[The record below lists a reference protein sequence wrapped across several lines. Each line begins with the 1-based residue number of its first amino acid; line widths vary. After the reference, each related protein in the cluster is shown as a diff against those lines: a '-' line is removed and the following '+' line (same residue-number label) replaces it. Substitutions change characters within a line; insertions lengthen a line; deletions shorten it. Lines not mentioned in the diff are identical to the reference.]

1 MKNLKKEAT
10 VQVSRNL
17 KVEGST
23 KFKIPKNLLTIGDV
37 KTSKGEKLGYKTAIL
52 YMSPHTQNTTGINLC
67 PFASA
72 GCALACLYTAGRGKF
87 SNVKAARINK
97 SEYFINDRNTFL
109 SQLFKEIAKLS
120 KKFGSTLAIRL
131 NGTTD
136 IRYSKF
142 KIDGKNIFETFPNV
156 TFYDYT
162 KNQNIVH
169 DSLNIENYKVTFSR
183 AETATNQKIAKILKE
198 NKANIATVVST
209 ELFKKIFPDDQ
220 KESSIGFLN
229 LINGDLSDLRF
240 LDDQNSIVLLK
251 AKGDAKKDN
260 SNFVINNLV
269 ELLNEF
275 E

>member
-1 MKNLKKEAT
+1 MKTA
-10 VQVSRNL
+10 
-17 KVEGST
+17 
-23 KFKIPKNLLTIGDV
+23 KFKVPAKLLTIGDA

-67 PFASA
+67 PFATE

-109 SQLFKEIAKLS
+109 SQLFKEVAKLS
-120 KKFGSTLAIRL
+120 KKYGKSLAIRL

-136 IRYSKF
+136 IRFAKF
-142 KIDGKNIFETFPNV
+142 KINGKNIFETYPNV

-162 KNQNIVH
+162 KNPNIVN
-169 DSLNIENYKVTFSR
+169 DSLEIANYKVTFSR
-183 AETATNQKIAKILKE
+183 AETEKNQKWAWLFGKE
-198 NKANIATVVST
+198 KKANIATVVST
-209 ELFKKIFPDDQ
+209 KLFKQIFPDDQ
-220 KESSIGFLN
+220 KESFIGFLN

-240 LDDQNSIVLLK
+240 LDDPNSIVLLK
-251 AKGDAKKDN
+251 AKGDAKKDS

>member
-109 SQLFKEIAKLS
+109 DQLFKEISKLS
-120 KKFGSTLAIRL
+120 KKFGSSLVIRL

-136 IRYSKF
+136 IRYSKL

-162 KNQNIVH
+162 KNPNIVY
-169 DSLNIENYKVTFSR
+169 DSLNYDNYKVTFSR
-183 AETATNQKIAKILKE
+183 AETETNQKIAKILKE
-198 NKANIATVVST
+198 NKANIATVVSVD
-209 ELFKKIFPDDQ
+209 LFKKIFPDDQ

-240 LDDQNSIVLLK
+240 LDEPNSIVLLK